1 MNPNVAI
8 AYAPENQKAANKIL
22 QDFKNTSIQFNLVS
36 SKEYTDSSIYNQ
48 LEHFQGPIILLVSV
62 NFLQSLACMQH
73 TLSLV
78 TKKTDQLVPILVNG
92 LIPDPENG
100 ELREVPT
107 AIDKI
112 GDIIPYINYWQSQY
126 LDARSQKSEIRSEE
140 AEKIR
145 FENYSNI
152 LRMVSSEAGETL
164 RHLRKFLPPTLIEC
178 RSFKNRYQLVQDQL
192 IDFPFQEN
200 LFLEDEIEIESEEI
214 ELYTPPPFP
223 DSKFIEF
230 EDEIV
235 ESKPSLV
242 SDVND
247 IADKEE
253 MFNFTTTMPLVE
265 PETLAGDQGINTEL
279 DNLIDDHVADFS
291 TSITTD
297 IPQLPIGT
305 VDLTQPKIEF
315 SENKTDTLLFGEDE
329 TELQEELP
337 PLPQVIEKEIILHDE
352 IMVSEEVSANFVS
365 DEIPINIESD
375 SEIDSVVSLYNQVL
389 KQYPLDITKQY
400 FHLKLV
406 LREVDND
413 HQRLNY
419 LLPFVENNPDH
430 LEAKVAVSKIYQSLG
445 KWEDAKSLLEE
456 ILLIHPNHGESIY
469 ELASLLIS
477 HFPDRMER
485 AGNLL
490 KQCLRQLNY
499 PKEALYTY
507 AIYLNSISNK
517 PYKALEYYL
526 KTIEALP
533 NHKFAYYD
541 IATFYFN
548 EGEKK
553 IAREFYLKSVQNNPE
568 LKIPDN
574 DLAFDVHPS

>member
-126 LDARSQKSEIRSEE
+126 LEARSQKSEIRSEE

>member
-36 SKEYTDSSIYNQ
+36 SKEYTDSSIYNK

-126 LDARSQKSEIRSEE
+126 LEARSQKSEIRSEE

>member
-1 MNPNVAI
+1 
-8 AYAPENQKAANKIL
+8 
-22 QDFKNTSIQFNLVS
+22 
-36 SKEYTDSSIYNQ
+36 
-48 LEHFQGPIILLVSV
+48 
-62 NFLQSLACMQH
+62 
-73 TLSLV
+73 
-78 TKKTDQLVPILVNG
+78 
-92 LIPDPENG
+92 
-100 ELREVPT
+100 
-107 AIDKI
+107 
-112 GDIIPYINYWQSQY
+112 
-126 LDARSQKSEIRSEE
+126 
-140 AEKIR
+140 
-145 FENYSNI
+145 
-152 LRMVSSEAGETL
+152 
-164 RHLRKFLPPTLIEC
+164 
-178 RSFKNRYQLVQDQL
+178 
-192 IDFPFQEN
+192 
-200 LFLEDEIEIESEEI
+200 
-214 ELYTPPPFP
+214 LYTPPPFP

-253 MFNFTTTMPLVE
+253 MFNFATTMPLVE

>member
-22 QDFKNTSIQFNLVS
+22 HDFKNTSIQFTLVS
-36 SKEYTDSSIYNQ
+36 SKEYTDPSIYSQ

-73 TLSLV
+73 SLSLV
-78 TKKTDQLVPILVNG
+78 TKKTDQLIPILVNG
-92 LIPDPENG
+92 LIPDAENG

-126 LDARSQKSEIRSEE
+126 LEARSQKSEIRSEE
-140 AEKIR
+140 TEKIR

-200 LFLEDEIEIESEEI
+200 LFLEDEIEMELEEI
-214 ELYTPPPFP
+214 ELLTPPPFP
-223 DSKFIEF
+223 DSTFIEF

-235 ESKPSLV
+235 ESKPTLV

-253 MFNFTTTMPLVE
+253 MFNFMTTMPLVE
-265 PETLAGDQGINTEL
+265 PETLAGDQGINTDL

-291 TSITTD
+291 TA

-315 SENKTDTLLFGEDE
+315 SENKMDTLLFGENE
-329 TELQEELP
+329 IELQEELP
-337 PLPQVIEKEIILHDE
+337 PLPQTIEEEILLNDEVI
-352 IMVSEEVSANFVS
+352 VSEEISANVVS
-365 DEIPINIESD
+365 DEIPVTIESD
-375 SEIDSVVSLYNQVL
+375 SEIDSVVSLYNQVV
-389 KQYPLDITKQY
+389 KQYP
-400 FHLKLV
+400 
-406 LREVDND
+406 
-413 HQRLNY
+413 
-419 LLPFVENNPDH
+419 
-430 LEAKVAVSKIYQSLG
+430 
-445 KWEDAKSLLEE
+445 
-456 ILLIHPNHGESIY
+456 
-469 ELASLLIS
+469 
-477 HFPDRMER
+477 
-485 AGNLL
+485 
-490 KQCLRQLNY
+490 
-499 PKEALYTY
+499 
-507 AIYLNSISNK
+507 
-517 PYKALEYYL
+517 
-526 KTIEALP
+526 
-533 NHKFAYYD
+533 
-541 IATFYFN
+541 
-548 EGEKK
+548 
-553 IAREFYLKSVQNNPE
+553 
-568 LKIPDN
+568 
-574 DLAFDVHPS
+574 

>member
-126 LDARSQKSEIRSEE
+126 LEARSQKSEIRSEE

-247 IADKEE
+247 IADK
-253 MFNFTTTMPLVE
+253 
-265 PETLAGDQGINTEL
+265 
-279 DNLIDDHVADFS
+279 DNA
-291 TSITTD
+291 
-297 IPQLPIGT
+297 
-305 VDLTQPKIEF
+305 
-315 SENKTDTLLFGEDE
+315 
-329 TELQEELP
+329 
-337 PLPQVIEKEIILHDE
+337 
-352 IMVSEEVSANFVS
+352 
-365 DEIPINIESD
+365 
-375 SEIDSVVSLYNQVL
+375 
-389 KQYPLDITKQY
+389 
-400 FHLKLV
+400 
-406 LREVDND
+406 
-413 HQRLNY
+413 
-419 LLPFVENNPDH
+419 
-430 LEAKVAVSKIYQSLG
+430 
-445 KWEDAKSLLEE
+445 
-456 ILLIHPNHGESIY
+456 
-469 ELASLLIS
+469 
-477 HFPDRMER
+477 
-485 AGNLL
+485 
-490 KQCLRQLNY
+490 
-499 PKEALYTY
+499 
-507 AIYLNSISNK
+507 
-517 PYKALEYYL
+517 
-526 KTIEALP
+526 
-533 NHKFAYYD
+533 
-541 IATFYFN
+541 
-548 EGEKK
+548 
-553 IAREFYLKSVQNNPE
+553 
-568 LKIPDN
+568 
-574 DLAFDVHPS
+574 

>member
-126 LDARSQKSEIRSEE
+126 LEARSQKSEIRSEE

-265 PETLAGDQGINTEL
+265 PETLVGDQGINTEL

>member
-126 LDARSQKSEIRSEE
+126 LEARSQKSEIRSEE

-337 PLPQVIEKEIILHDE
+337 PLPHVIEKEIILHDE

>member
-36 SKEYTDSSIYNQ
+36 SKEYTDSSIYNK

-126 LDARSQKSEIRSEE
+126 LEARSQKSEIRSEE

-265 PETLAGDQGINTEL
+265 PETLVGDQGINTEL

>member
-126 LDARSQKSEIRSEE
+126 LEARSQKSEIRSEE

-214 ELYTPPPFP
+214 ELFTPPPFP

-265 PETLAGDQGINTEL
+265 PETLVGDQGINTEL